1 MADEEVFNVL
11 IVDDQ
16 EETRKNV
23 ARLLQFENDINVVG
37 TARTGQDAIKQ
48 TLEHDPDVVLMD
60 INMPDM
66 DGIEATE
73 QIQEQAPISQI
84 VILSV
89 QGDVNYMRRAMGAG
103 ARDFLTKPPKSDEL
117 ISVIRR
123 AGSMAKAMRERE
135 GAYFGR
141 GTGTL
146 QDPRG
151 GTHQLAGL
159 GRVVA
164 VFSPK
169 GGVGTTT
176 IATNLAV
183 ALHSP
188 ETPAVIVDANLQF
201 GDVQVFLN
209 ERGRTSIID
218 LTPNADHLDRELVE
232 DVVLHHKTSGIDIV
246 SAPPHPE
253 DAERITGSEM
263 VKVLQFLARLY
274 TYVIVDTDS
283 SLSDVTLDTLDNCD
297 LLVMVSSQDIPAI
310 INTRSM
316 FNLLGTLGVDKNKIL
331 LVMNRFD
338 KTISITPDKVGHNL
352 GHKVATVLVEDKESV
367 VPGVNRGVPFMLG
380 DGKGKEVG
388 KGILEL
394 VGKVRESI
402 SKMEQPEFSEN

>member
-1 MADEEVFNVL
+1 MSEDLYNVL

-37 TARTGQDAIKQ
+37 TARTGADAIKQ
-48 TLEHDPDVVLMD
+48 AIALDPDVVLMD

-73 QIQEQAPISQI
+73 RIQEQAPVSQI

-89 QGDVNYMRRAMGAG
+89 QGDTNYMRRAMLAG

-117 ISVIRR
+117 VSVIRR
-123 AGSMAKAMRERE
+123 AGEKARAIRSEVK
-135 GAYFGR
+135 FIGR
-141 GTGTL
+141 GTGSLVDARST
-146 QDPRG
+146 
-151 GTHQLAGL
+151 TMQLSGL
-159 GRVVA
+159 GSIIA

-176 IATNLAV
+176 VATNLAV

-209 ERGRTSIID
+209 ERGRTSIVD
-218 LTPNADHLDRELVE
+218 LTPNAEQLDTELVE

-253 DAERITGSEM
+253 DAERVTGTQV
-263 VKVLQFLARLY
+263 VKVLQYLARLY
-274 TYVIVDTDS
+274 SYVIVDVDS
-283 SLSDVTLDTLDNCD
+283 NLSDVTLDTLDACD
-297 LLVMVSSQDIPAI
+297 LMILISSQDIPAI
-310 INTRSM
+310 INTRAM
-316 FNLLGTLGVDKNKIL
+316 MNLLGTLGINKNKIL

-338 KTISITPDKVGHNL
+338 KTIAITPDKVGHNL
-352 GHKVATVLVEDKESV
+352 GHKVASVLIEDKEVV

-380 DGKGKEVG
+380 EGKSKEVG

-394 VGKVRESI
+394 VGKVRERLTQL
-402 SKMEQPEFSEN
+402 EEHQVVEN

>member
-1 MADEEVFNVL
+1 MADEVFNVL

-48 TLEHDPDVVLMD
+48 AVALDPDVVLMD

-73 QIQEQAPISQI
+73 RIQEQAPISQI

-89 QGDVNYMRRAMGAG
+89 QGDTNYMRRAMLAG

-117 ISVIRR
+117 ISVIRK
-123 AGSMAKAMRERE
+123 AGALAKARRTDPV
-135 GAYFGR
+135 FPR
-141 GTGTL
+141 GTGSLT
-146 QDPRG
+146 DPRS
-151 GTHQLAGL
+151 TTMQLSGL
-159 GRVVA
+159 GKIVA

-183 ALHSP
+183 TLHSP

-209 ERGRTSIID
+209 ERGRTSIVD
-218 LTPNADHLDRELVE
+218 LAPNADQLDAELVQ
-232 DVVLHHKTSGIDIV
+232 DVVLHHKSSGIDIV
-246 SAPPHPE
+246 AAPPHPE
-253 DAERITGSEM
+253 DAERVNGRDV

-274 TYVIVDTDS
+274 AYVIVDTDS
-283 SLSDVTLDTLDNCD
+283 SLSDVTLDTLDACD
-297 LLVMVSSQDIPAI
+297 LLVLVSSQDIPAI
-310 INTRSM
+310 INTRAM
-316 FNLLGTLGVDKNKIL
+316 LNLLTTLGVQKQKIL

-338 KTISITPDKVGHNL
+338 RTVNITPDKVSHNL
-352 GHKVATVLVEDKESV
+352 GHKVASVLIEDKETV
-367 VPGVNRGVPFMLG
+367 MPGVNRGVPFMLG
-380 DGKGKEVG
+380 DSKAKEVG

-394 VGKVRESI
+394 VGKVRENLTQL
-402 SKMEQPEFSEN
+402 EHTQVSEG

>member
-1 MADEEVFNVL
+1 MAEEIYNVL

-16 EETRKNV
+16 EDTRKNV

-37 TARTGQDAIKQ
+37 TARNGADAIKQ
-48 TLEHDPDVVLMD
+48 TIALDPDVVLMD

-73 QIQEQAPISQI
+73 LIKQQAHITQI

-89 QGDVNYMRRAMGAG
+89 QGDTNYMRRAMHAG
-103 ARDFLTKPPKSDEL
+103 ASDFLTKPPKGDEL
-117 ISVIRR
+117 VSVIRR
-123 AGSMAKAMRERE
+123 AGEKAKNIRKDIT
-135 GAYFGR
+135 YIGR
-141 GTGTL
+141 GTGSLVDARGTTL
-146 QDPRG
+146 Q
-151 GTHQLAGL
+151 LSGL
-159 GRVVA
+159 GKLIS

-183 ALHSP
+183 TLHSS

-209 ERGRTSIID
+209 ERGRTSIVD
-218 LTPNADHLDRELVE
+218 LTPNVDQLDMELVE
-232 DVVLHHKTSGIDIV
+232 DVVLHHKLSGIDII

-253 DAERITGSEM
+253 DAERVTGGQM
-263 VKVLQFLARLY
+263 VKVLQFLTRIY
-274 TYVIVDTDS
+274 SYVIVDLDS
-283 SLSDVTLDTLDNCD
+283 SLSDVTLDTLDACD

-310 INTRSM
+310 INTRAM
-316 FNLLGTLGVDKNKIL
+316 LNLLTSLGVHKQKIL

-338 KTISITPDKVGHNL
+338 KTIAITPEKVGHNL
-352 GHKVATVLVEDKESV
+352 GHKVASILIEDKEVV

-380 DGKGKEVG
+380 EGKSKEVG

-394 VGKVRESI
+394 VGKVRERLSQL
-402 SKMEQPEFSEN
+402 EQIEVIEE

>member
-1 MADEEVFNVL
+1 MPDEYNVL

-16 EETRKNV
+16 EETRRNV

-37 TARTGQDAIKQ
+37 TARTGQDAINQ
-48 TLEHDPDVVLMD
+48 TIALDPDVVLMD

-73 QIQEQAPISQI
+73 LIQAQAPISQI

-89 QGDVNYMRRAMGAG
+89 QGDTNYMRRAMLAG

-117 ISVIRR
+117 VSVIRR
-123 AGSMAKAMRERE
+123 AGAKAKAIRSDVQ
-135 GAYFGR
+135 YIGR
-141 GTGTL
+141 GTGGL
-146 QDPRG
+146 KDPRG
-151 GTHQLAGL
+151 TTIQLSGM
-159 GRVVA
+159 GKIIA
-164 VFSPK
+164 VYSPK

-183 ALHSP
+183 TLHSA
-188 ETPAVIVDANLQF
+188 ETPAVIVDGSLEF

-218 LTPNADHLDRELVE
+218 LTPNADQLDAELVE
-232 DVVLHHKTSGIDIV
+232 EVVLHHKDSGIDIV
-246 SAPPHPE
+246 SAPPNPV
-253 DAERITGSEM
+253 DAEQVSGSDF
-263 VKVLQFLARLY
+263 VKVLKFLVRLY
-274 TYVIVDTDS
+274 SYVIVDTHS
-283 SLSDVTLDTLDNCD
+283 YLSDVTIDTLDACD
-297 LLVMVSSQDIPAI
+297 LMVMVSSQDIPSI

-316 FNLLGTLGVDKNKIL
+316 LQLLINSLGVQKKKIL

-338 KTISITPDKVGHNL
+338 KQIAISPDKVSHNL
-352 GHKVATVLVEDKESV
+352 GHKVASVIVEDKEVV

-380 DGKGKEVG
+380 EGKSKEIG

-394 VGKVRESI
+394 VGKVREQL
-402 SKMEQPEFSEN
+402 SKLEQTQVPDG

>member
-1 MADEEVFNVL
+1 MTDEQVYNVL

-37 TARTGQDAIKQ
+37 TARTGADAIKQ
-48 TLEHDPDVVLMD
+48 TLGLDPDVVLMD

-73 QIQEQAPISQI
+73 LIKQQAPITQI

-89 QGDVNYMRRAMGAG
+89 QGDTNYMRRAMNAG
-103 ARDFLTKPPKSDEL
+103 ASDFLTKPPKSDEL
-117 ISVIRR
+117 VSAIRR
-123 AGSMAKAMRERE
+123 AGEKTKRSRQEVQ
-135 GAYFGR
+135 YIGR
-141 GTGTL
+141 GTGSLT
-146 QDPRG
+146 DPRS
-151 GTHQLAGL
+151 TTIQLSGL
-159 GRVVA
+159 GNIVA

-183 ALHSP
+183 AMHSP

-209 ERGRTSIID
+209 ERGRTSIVD
-218 LTPNADHLDRELVE
+218 LTPNVDQLDAELVE
-232 DVVLHHKTSGIDIV
+232 DVVLHHKSSGIDII

-253 DAERITGSEM
+253 DAERVTGKQM
-263 VKVLQFLARLY
+263 VQVLQFLARLY
-274 TYVIVDTDS
+274 SYVIVDVDS
-283 SLSDVTLDTLDNCD
+283 NLSDVTLDTLDDCD
-297 LLVMVSSQDIPAI
+297 LLVLVSSQDIPAI
-310 INTRSM
+310 INTRAVLH
-316 FNLLGTLGVDKNKIL
+316 LLVDTLGVNKQKVL
-331 LVMNRFD
+331 LVMNRYD
-338 KTISITPDKVGHNL
+338 KNVAISPEKVGHNL
-352 GHKVATVLVEDKESV
+352 GHKIASVIIEDKEVV

-380 DGKGKEVG
+380 EGKSKDVG

-394 VGKVRESI
+394 VGKVRERI
-402 SKMEQPEFSEN
+402 SQIEQFEVLEE

>member
-1 MADEEVFNVL
+1 MADEIYNVL

-37 TARTGQDAIKQ
+37 TARNGQDAIRQ
-48 TLEHDPDVVLMD
+48 AVALDPDVVLMD

-73 QIQEQAPISQI
+73 RIQEQAPFSQI

-89 QGDVNYMRRAMGAG
+89 QADTNYMRRAMLAG

-117 ISVIRR
+117 VSVIRR
-123 AGSMAKAMRERE
+123 AGAKAKAMRQQEVQ
-135 GAYFGR
+135 FIGR
-141 GTGTL
+141 GTGSL
-146 QDPRG
+146 ADPRG
-151 GTHQLAGL
+151 TTFQLTGL
-159 GRVVA
+159 GKIVA
-164 VFSPK
+164 VYSPK

-183 ALHSP
+183 TLHSV
-188 ETPAVIVDANLQF
+188 ETPVVIVDANLQF

-209 ERGRTSIID
+209 ERGRTSIVD
-218 LTPNADHLDRELVE
+218 LTPNVEQLDTELVE
-232 DVVLHHKTSGIDIV
+232 DVVLHHKASGIDIV
-246 SAPPHPE
+246 AAPPHPE
-253 DAERITGSEM
+253 DAERVSGSQV

-274 TYVIVDTDS
+274 SYVIVDTDS
-283 SLSDVTLDTLDNCD
+283 SLSDVTLDTLDACD

-310 INTRSM
+310 INTRAM
-316 FNLLGTLGVDKNKIL
+316 FNLLGTLGVQKQKVI

-338 KTISITPDKVGHNL
+338 KQIAITPEKVGHNL
-352 GHKVATVLVEDKESV
+352 GHKVACVLVEDKEVV

-380 DGKGKEVG
+380 EGKSKEIG

-394 VGKVRESI
+394 VGKVRETLSQLEQGQI
-402 SKMEQPEFSEN
+402 SDD